1 MKFALALRG
10 QFRQDEDIVAGHRH
24 DLALVRRAEAL
35 GFDAVARAQHYSA
48 HPWQM
53 LQQIPFLAQV
63 AATAPRLRIITG
75 VTLLPLA
82 KPLDLAEQLAS
93 LDVMSEGKLV
103 FGAGIGY
110 REVEFQAF
118 GTTIKE
124 AASRFEE
131 NLEAIRALW
140 TGAPVTRQGT
150 HFTLREAR
158 CSVLPV
164 QRPVPVWIGANA
176 DRGVRRAARLA
187 DAWYVNPHNTLE
199 TLDRQMALYRRELD
213 ALGKP
218 FPAELP
224 MAREVFLAP
233 SRAEALTR
241 IRPALEAKYRS
252 YRAWGQDQAMP
263 GADHFDRDFESLAAD
278 RFLLGTSAEVTAQLL
293 ALRKR
298 FGVNYFCVGVH
309 LPGLPPT
316 VAMEQME
323 QLATEVF
330 PVLAAA

>member
-1 MKFALALRG
+1 MKFALTLRG
-10 QFRQDEDIVAGHRH
+10 QFRQDEDIVAGHQH

-63 AATAPRLRIITG
+63 AAIAPRLRLITG
-75 VTLLPLA
+75 VTLLPLV

-93 LDVMSEGKLV
+93 LDVMSQGKLI

-124 AASRFEE
+124 AAPRFEE

-140 TGAPVTRQGT
+140 TDGPVSRQGT
-150 HFTLREAR
+150 HFTLAEAR

-233 SRAEALTR
+233 SRAEALAR
-241 IRPALEAKYRS
+241 VRPALEAKYRS

-263 GADHFDRDFESLAAD
+263 EADHFDRDFESLAAD
-278 RFLLGTSAEVTAQLL
+278 RFLLGTATEVTAQLL

-309 LPGLPPT
+309 LPGLPAE

-323 QLATEVF
+323 QLAAEVF
-330 PVLAAA
+330 PALATA